1 MLQVDEYRVSGYKM
15 IIKLGVHEVL
25 YLVLI
30 MIRELDE

>member
-1 MLQVDEYRVSGYKM
+1 MLRVDEYRVSGYEM
-15 IIKLGVHEVL
+15 ITKLGVHGVL